1 MKKQNR
7 SKGFTMA
14 EVLLVVALI
23 AVLSGVAFI
32 AVWNH
37 LRSLTQLEYD
47 GIAKEIFVAAQ
58 NHLTMAENQGYLQ
71 ASKASDYGTAD
82 TTEGSGKNVYYFT
95 VNQGDSFGD
104 AGNLVLKLML
114 PFAAVDETVR
124 AGGSYL
130 IQYQAEPAL
139 VMNVFY
145 SAPNGRFGHEFAGS
159 EYSTLLDL
167 ADDSKKSD
175 RRNYGGD
182 VIGWYGGEEARNLP
196 IGDPLLEPT
205 VEVINRER
213 LQVIITN
220 PNIEGELKLIIKGMT
235 SEKKKE
241 FVLIDGTGN
250 KNTSYWDG
258 DRFTVTLDD
267 ITKSG
272 QHFSELFPDFLPG
285 EDISIQ
291 AVAFDNTKLTNI
303 AYSAEKTT
311 NSLYADLEV
320 KEETTIDGTV
330 SVYNTATIAFI
341 RHLENLD
348 ERVSS
353 LSEKI
358 SVNSAQQITDL
369 SWTDFVAEI
378 NGNSTTLDQAV
389 SIWYGTTETD
399 DGCFLPVIPPE
410 GISYDGLLHRISDI
424 KVNIADNA
432 GIFGKTTNGSVS
444 SLLVINSEFTAAN
457 GGNAG
462 ALIGDMTGT
471 VVQGCAA
478 FATVSGSADA
488 GGLIGFASGGRIDG
502 CYSAGHTESGVYP
515 AAIVSTK
522 PCDVTSIG
530 DSGSA
535 GGLVGSASDT
545 KVDSCYSTCSVNG
558 STAGGFIGTGNGNVE
573 IGNSYSTGFVTGSN
587 KGAFAGSFTGTL
599 TGNWYYEIINEH
611 PSDDASGK
619 DNSFIYLTAIG
630 GTAGETL
637 PTADQIKALDAT
649 ASSYNSFCGDPENWN
664 KAEPEDDALKIWYQN
679 KYNLRTISQLVGTNA
694 ESAGY
699 DFFDTHYGD
708 WPAPEIFV
716 INQVTDSGSSGNGNG
731 ETAGG

>member
-1 MKKQNR
+1 
-7 SKGFTMA
+7 MA

-71 ASKASDYGTAD
+71 ASKASDYGTD
-82 TTEGSGKNVYYFT
+82 GTTEGSGKNVYYFV
-95 VNQGDSFGD
+95 VNQGDLFGLKD
-104 AGNLVLKLML
+104 NLVLKLML

-145 SAPNGRFGHEFAGS
+145 SAPNGRFGHEFDGS

-213 LQVIITN
+213 LQVKITN

-272 QHFSELFPDFLPG
+272 QHFANLFEDFWPG

-311 NSLYADLEV
+311 NSLYADLETT
-320 KEETTIDGTV
+320 ETADESGTV
-330 SVYNTATIAFI
+330 SSHGTATVAFI

-353 LSEKI
+353 LSKKI

-369 SWTDFVAEI
+369 SWSDFEGEI
-378 NGNSTTLDQAV
+378 KGNNPTLESV
-389 SIWYGTTETD
+389 SVYYGNTNTNN
-399 DGCFLPVIPPE
+399 GCFLPVIPPQ

-432 GIFGKTTNGSVS
+432 GIFGKTTNGSIS
-444 SLLVINSEFTAAN
+444 GLLVLDSEFKATT
-457 GGNAG
+457 GNAG

-471 VVQGCAA
+471 AVQGCAA
-478 FATVSGSADA
+478 FTTVSGSADA
-488 GGLIGFASGGRIDG
+488 GGLIGFASKGRIEG
-502 CYSAGHTESGVYP
+502 CYSAGHTENGVYP
-515 AAIVSTK
+515 AAKSSSK
-522 PCDVTSIG
+522 PCDVLSTGS
-530 DSGSA
+530 SGSA
-535 GGLVGSASDT
+535 GGLIGNAVDT
-545 KVDSCYSTCSVNG
+545 TVDSCYSTCSVSG
-558 STAGGFIGTGNGNVE
+558 STAGGFIGTGKGNVE

-649 ASSYNSFCGDPENWN
+649 ASSYNSFCGDPEKWN
-664 KAEPEDDALKIWYQN
+664 AAEPEDDALKIWYQG
-679 KYNLRTISQLVGTNA
+679 KYNLKTISQLLGSGA
-694 ESAGY
+694 EY
-699 DFFDTHYGD
+699 VFFDTHYGD

-716 INQVTDSGSSGNGNG
+716 INSSSNG
-731 ETAGG
+731 